1 VIPSLFVGICCSLNV
16 HVCQGA
22 CACLTVNHLALHRL
36 HTLTR
41 ILYLLQLICLHTQVI
56 EVASSTDAEGRVV
69 YDPDELVLAIG
80 QLILGQQQ
88 QPHTPASA
96 AAAAAA
102 SIHGLS
108 LSQ

>member
-1 VIPSLFVGICCSLNV
+1 MSNGKIVTVCLGIYASR
-16 HVCQGA
+16 
-22 CACLTVNHLALHRL
+22 LALL
-36 HTLTR
+36 
-41 ILYLLQLICLHTQVI
+41 LYARNQIYTYNVPHAHACCLCPHPQVI

-80 QLILGQQQ
+80 QLILGGQQ
-88 QPHTPASA
+88 QPYTPASA

-102 SIHGLS
+102 TAGIHGLS

>member
-1 VIPSLFVGICCSLNV
+1 M
-16 HVCQGA
+16 
-22 CACLTVNHLALHRL
+22 
-36 HTLTR
+36 
-41 ILYLLQLICLHTQVI
+41 LLCPHPQVI

-80 QLILGQQQ
+80 QLILGGQQ
-88 QPHTPASA
+88 QPQTPASA

-102 SIHGLS
+102 VAGMHGLS